1 MTETINR
8 TISAGEFFKSSQA
21 EALVIEGT
29 FDLNQGVSARLRA
42 AQSPETVSP

>member
-8 TISAGEFFKSSQA
+8 TISAGESQT